1 MESALKRIH
10 LPKLLATI
18 LFAIVGLIFLM
29 PFLWMI
35 TSSFKLESD
44 VLKYPIEWIP
54 STWNAVENYNEV
66 WFGAKS
72 FALYY
77 WNSIKISVLTTI
89 FSSVFSCFA
98 AYAFA
103 KINFKGRDW
112 LFLVV
117 LSTYMIPPQAIV
129 IPQYLI
135 YSSSGLID
143 SHLGLILLNS
153 FSAFGAFMLR
163 QFFVSVH
170 DEVIESAR
178 MDGAGHIRTF
188 FSIALPL
195 IRPAIATYAILR
207 FIWTWNDYQNPLI
220 FLRSDS
226 LYTIQIGIKQFADA
240 HGSIF
245 SLMMA
250 AAVSAIVPLLVVFI
264 VGQKQVIE
272 GIALGGVKG

>member
-1 MESALKRIH
+1 MESAFKRIH
-10 LPKLLATI
+10 WPKLLATI
-18 LFAIVGLIFLM
+18 LFAIVGLIFIM

-35 TSSFKLESD
+35 SSSFKLESD
-44 VLKYPIEWIP
+44 VLKFPIEWIP

-89 FSSVFSCFA
+89 VSSVFSCFA

-103 KINFKGRDW
+103 KINFKGRDL

-153 FSAFGAFMLR
+153 FSAFGTFMLR

-195 IRPAIATYAILR
+195 IKPAIATYAILR

-250 AAVSAIVPLLVVFI
+250 AAVSAIVPLLIVFI
-264 VGQKQVIE
+264 IGQKQVIE

>member
-1 MESALKRIH
+1 VESALKRIQ

-18 LFAIVGLIFLM
+18 LFAVVGLIFIM

-35 TSSFKLESD
+35 SSSFKLESD
-44 VLKYPIEWIP
+44 VLKFPIEWIP
-54 STWNAVENYNEV
+54 STWNAVENYSEV

-77 WNSIKISVLTTI
+77 WNSIKISVFTTVL
-89 FSSVFSCFA
+89 SSMFSCFA

-103 KINFKGRDW
+103 KINFKGRDM

-153 FSAFGAFMLR
+153 FSAFGTFMLR

-220 FLRSDS
+220 FLRSDT

-250 AAVSAIVPLLVVFI
+250 AAVSAIVPLLIVFI
-264 VGQKQVIE
+264 IGQKQVIE

>member
-18 LFAIVGLIFLM
+18 FFAIVGLIFIM

>member
-18 LFAIVGLIFLM
+18 LFAIVGLIFIM